1 MPQDVIKCLY
11 ETTQGEAYVTS
22 DVGQHQMFAAQYYKF
37 DKPRRWINSGGL
49 GTMGFGL
56 PAAMGIKLA
65 LPDAEVACVTGEG
78 SIQMNIQ
85 ELSTCSQY
93 QTPIK
98 IISLRNNY
106 LGMVKQWQDMQ
117 YEGRYS
123 ESHYAASL
131 PDFVKLAESFG
142 HVGLRV
148 EKKEDLE
155 PAMREAFSLKDRLV
169 FLDVFVE
176 PHEHVYP
183 MHVAPTGA
191 MKDMWLSKTERT

>member
-1 MPQDVIKCLY
+1 
-11 ETTQGEAYVTS
+11 
-22 DVGQHQMFAAQYYKF
+22 
-37 DKPRRWINSGGL
+37 
-49 GTMGFGL
+49 
-56 PAAMGIKLA
+56 
-65 LPDAEVACVTGEG
+65 
-78 SIQMNIQ
+78 MNIQ

-93 QTPIK
+93 GCPVK
-98 IISLRNNY
+98 IINLRNDY